1 MKEVKD
7 DVHDIK
13 HVYSK
18 YIQGNNIGRYLNS
31 PDEYGRTYAAIRNKF
46 AVNKWINFGANM
58 AAKFFVVLTPGTE
71 GKHSIV
77 AFFVSG

>member
-13 HVYSK
+13 HVSSK

-31 PDEYGRTYAAIRNKF
+31 PNEYGRTYPAIRNKF
-46 AVNKWINFGANM
+46 AVNK
-58 AAKFFVVLTPGTE
+58 
-71 GKHSIV
+71 
-77 AFFVSG
+77 